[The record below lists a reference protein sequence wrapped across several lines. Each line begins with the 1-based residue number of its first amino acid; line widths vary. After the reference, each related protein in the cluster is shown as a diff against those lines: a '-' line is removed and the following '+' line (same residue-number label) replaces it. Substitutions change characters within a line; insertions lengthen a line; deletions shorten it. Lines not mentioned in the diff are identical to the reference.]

1 MIIRRIRNRH
11 QQIDAII
18 SNNQINIINQSLDVT
33 NLLDQVDLAFRYVR
47 NRVNSA
53 KMYTWDKSYLQAFDD
68 LHRLSNAFGDLPAWN
83 NNLLR
88 LRIVRYETELF
99 DLVKRY
105 RSDLISN
112 KSVKYAV
119 PINQYKRL
127 SNEVDS
133 LLSFPIPDNPLI
145 AEVNQLIKSK

>member
-1 MIIRRIRNRH
+1 
-11 QQIDAII
+11 
-18 SNNQINIINQSLDVT
+18 
-33 NLLDQVDLAFRYVR
+33 
-47 NRVNSA
+47 
-53 KMYTWDKSYLQAFDD
+53 MYTWDKSYLQAFDD